1 MLNNNTHI
9 NYSKAD
15 IEKYL
20 QGKMSAAEMH
30 AFEKAALQDPFLA
43 DAIEGFEIADTIKTN
58 EALANAEAKILDTV
72 TTKEYSAIDI
82 QNYVSNKLSNAE
94 RYAMEKAALQDPF
107 LADAMEGYANTNFAT
122 VQPRLETITNTIL
135 NAEKEEIKVVA
146 MPSSSNKQWLRYAA
160 AAILMIGIGSTVWLM
175 NKPAN
180 TVDQPIAQVH
190 EEIKNAPSATVQ
202 NPPAKNNEVITDV
215 ASGAKKEPL
224 ADTKPLS
231 AIKPAPATTEAAI
244 ITNNQNKQLA
254 SKEQINE
261 ALAGKTAGVK
271 VEEAAKKEQQEVLA
285 RKNAVAKNIA
295 TENKDY
301 TNATASNSFSNRS
314 TDSNIS
320 PSAANN
326 NRNYTNNAESRAL
339 NIIRGKITDDKGE
352 AIPAANINIK
362 TNNQNFVALS
372 DNKGNFSVKVA
383 DTSAVASVQSIGYE
397 KRELKLNAN
406 TSNTIVLNK
415 QNESLAEVVVV
426 GYGAAKKKSMTGAVA
441 KNPNQELINT
451 GATPIGG
458 WKSFNDYLQQKIA
471 EVLNE
476 KTEEDGEFS
485 DVAVEFKV
493 DENGKP
499 YSIKTTG
506 TANKILSQKAI
517 DIIKEGPKW
526 QADKKSKKIKLVLQ
540 F

>member
-1 MLNNNTHI
+1 MLNDNTHI

-30 AFEKAALQDPFLA
+30 ALEKAALQDPFLA
-43 DAIEGFEIADTIKTN
+43 DAMEGFEIADSIKSN
-58 EALANAEAKILDTV
+58 EALANAEAKILGTITANAYTAV
-72 TTKEYSAIDI
+72 DI
-82 QNYVSNKLSNAE
+82 ENYFSNKLSNAE
-94 RYAMEKAALQDPF
+94 RHTMEKAALQDPF
-107 LADAMEGYANTNFAT
+107 LADAMEGYANANFAT
-122 VQPRLETITNTIL
+122 VQQRLETISNDIL
-135 NAEKEEIKVVA
+135 GKEEKETKVVA
-146 MPSSSNKQWLRYAA
+146 MHSSNKQWLRYAA
-160 AAILMIGIGSTVWLM
+160 AVLLMIGVGSTVWLM
-175 NKPAN
+175 NKPTN
-180 TVDQPIAQVH
+180 TVEQPIAQVH

-202 NPPAKNNEVITDV
+202 NPSTKNNEVSTDV
-215 ASGAKKEPL
+215 ASGPKKEPL
-224 ADTKPLS
+224 ADTKSLS

-244 ITNNQNKQLA
+244 ITDNQKEQLT

-261 ALAGKTAGVK
+261 ALADKTAGIK

-285 RKNAVAKNIA
+285 RKNAAAKNIA

-301 TNATASNSFSNRS
+301 TNATASNGYSNRS
-314 TDSNIS
+314 TDSNVS

-326 NRNYTNNAESRAL
+326 NRNYSNNTESRAL

-383 DTSAVASVQSIGYE
+383 DTNAVASVQSIGYE
-397 KRELKLNAN
+397 KRELKLSAN

-415 QNESLAEVVVV
+415 ENESLAEVVVV

-441 KNPNQELINT
+441 KPTNQEIINA

-476 KTEEDGEFS
+476 KTDADGDFS
-485 DVAVEFKV
+485 DVAIEFKI

-506 TANKILSQKAI
+506 TTNKILSQKAI